1 MKILKTSILLVFT
14 QLIFAQHGAN
24 QLYGNQPVS
33 NSYMNQSQTPQNGGG
48 YKTIIGKNSLT
59 FDVSV
64 LMHAPSTNYMITLGL
79 NEEAENAKI
88 CNQKINKRIDGFLTA
103 IRKLGIRKDDVYI
116 DFITQNKIYDY
127 VKTNENEHNVNLNQ
141 VERGFEIKKNIV
153 LNMSDISEFDDLVEI
168 ASLFDIHNII
178 DVNYQNENQDK
189 IYAELFDEVSRIVK
203 ERKKLIPHNKHLFE
217 DDPTISIEFF
227 SVQPGNSYKKFQA
240 YESGEIST
248 INNYYKSKVAVFK
261 KEVRKGNSYYF
272 DRMDNQQFDKVLNS
286 TSPKVGLQ
294 YVMKV
299 HVIYSRKS

>member
-1 MKILKTSILLVFT
+1 MKILKTSMLLVFT

-103 IRKLGIRKDDVYI
+103 IRKLGVRKGDVYI

-127 VKTNENEHNVNLNQ
+127 VKTNENTHNVNLNQ

-153 LNMSDISEFDDLVEI
+153 LSMSDISEFDDLVEI

-178 DVNYQNENQDK
+178 DVNYQNDNQDK
-189 IYAELFDEVSRIVK
+189 IYAKLFDEVSKIVK

-299 HVIYSRKS
+299 HVIYSRRS